1 MSKTG
6 DALNSLLE
14 NWQLLKDQRPSESDF
29 SPHGVHL
36 SYSSLDEYFLRLKS
50 LVDALDSKGY
60 WTSSPEVAVADQ
72 PISSLLSTVNSL
84 LINARSNGVGW
95 MLGSGFLEAL
105 NNARQLI
112 ATLTRSQASLNK
124 EIAKVLTDKSEAD
137 IEAVISAAGTARTIT
152 RLEADVETRA
162 NKLSED
168 SEKASEALDAI
179 SQTHENIAALA
190 EEVSSSAAHIKGLE
204 ADSKAARDEIDQV
217 RAAALAQEDSLAKR
231 IESTQKTITTTDA
244 EAKAALESVRQAL
257 KQVRDQG
264 LAGAFQSRSRNL
276 GKERFVWGSI
286 FLASIILLVCL
297 AIRFSVDLTELTY
310 ESLTVNLL
318 RRLGLAAPAVW
329 LGWYAATQLGR
340 VSRVQEDYEYKT
352 ASALAYQSYKEE
364 IGALEDDALLEKLAD
379 IAISNF
385 GESPVRLYEKGPHDD
400 AVTPIQAAVKE
411 LPPEK
416 IAAVLAAIG
425 EQSIKSKLW
434 QLGK

>member
-105 NNARQLI
+105 NSARQLI
-112 ATLTRSQASLNK
+112 ATLTRCQASLNK

>member
-6 DALNSLLE
+6 DTLNSLLE

-29 SPHGVHL
+29 SPHGVQL

-60 WTSSPEVAVADQ
+60 WTSSPEAAVADQ

-105 NNARQLI
+105 NSARQLI

-124 EIAKVLTDKSEAD
+124 EIAKALTDKSEAD
-137 IEAVISAAGTARTIT
+137 IEAVISAAATARTIT
-152 RLEADVETRA
+152 RLEADVQKRA
-162 NKLSED
+162 NKLSEE
-168 SEKASEALDAI
+168 SEKASEALGAI
-179 SQTHENIAALA
+179 SETHEKLAALA
-190 EEVSSSAAHIKGLE
+190 DEVSSSAANIKGLE
-204 ADSKAARDEIDQV
+204 DDSKAAKDEIDQL

-231 IESTQKTITTTDA
+231 IEATQKTITTTDA

-276 GKERFVWGSI
+276 RNERFVWGSI

-364 IGALEDDALLEKLAD
+364 IGALENDALLEKLAD
-379 IAISNF
+379 LAISNF

-416 IAAVLAAIG
+416 IAAVLAVIG
-425 EQSIKSKLW
+425 EQSIRSKLW
-434 QLGK
+434 PFGK

>member
-14 NWQLLKDQRPSESDF
+14 NWRLLKEQRPSEADF
-29 SPHGVHL
+29 SPHGVQL
-36 SYSSLDEYFLRLKS
+36 SYSSLDEYFLRLKT
-50 LVDALDSKGY
+50 LVDTLDSKGY

-84 LINARSNGVGW
+84 LINAQSNGVGW

-137 IEAVISAAGTARTIT
+137 VEAVISAAGTARTIT
-152 RLEADVETRA
+152 GLEAEVQKRA
-162 NKLSED
+162 AKLTEESAR
-168 SEKASEALDAI
+168 ASEVLGSI
-179 SQTHENIAALA
+179 SETHESLVTLA
-190 EEVSSSAAHIKGLE
+190 DEANTSAATIKGLE
-204 ADSKAARDEIDQV
+204 TESRAAKVEIDQL
-217 RAAALAQEDSLAKR
+217 RATALAQEDSLAKR
-231 IESTQKTITTTDA
+231 VEATQKTINTTDG

-276 GKERFVWGSI
+276 RNERFVWGSI
-286 FLASIILLVCL
+286 FLASIALLVWL
-297 AIRFSVDLTELTY
+297 AIRFSIDLTVLTY

-364 IGALEDDALLEKLAD
+364 IGALENDALLEKLAG

-385 GESPVRLYEKGPHDD
+385 GESPVRLYERGSHDD
-400 AVTPIQAAVKE
+400 AVTPIQAAIKE

-425 EQSIKSKLW
+425 EQSIKNRFW
-434 QLGK
+434 PFGK

>member
-1 MSKTG
+1 M
-6 DALNSLLE
+6 
-14 NWQLLKDQRPSESDF
+14 
-29 SPHGVHL
+29 
-36 SYSSLDEYFLRLKS
+36 
-50 LVDALDSKGY
+50 
-60 WTSSPEVAVADQ
+60 
-72 PISSLLSTVNSL
+72 
-84 LINARSNGVGW
+84 
-95 MLGSGFLEAL
+95 
-105 NNARQLI
+105 
-112 ATLTRSQASLNK
+112 
-124 EIAKVLTDKSEAD
+124 
-137 IEAVISAAGTARTIT
+137 
-152 RLEADVETRA
+152 
-162 NKLSED
+162 
-168 SEKASEALDAI
+168 
-179 SQTHENIAALA
+179 
-190 EEVSSSAAHIKGLE
+190 SSSAANIKGLE
-204 ADSKAARDEIDQV
+204 DDSKAAKDEIDQL

-231 IESTQKTITTTDA
+231 IEATQKTITTTDA

-276 GKERFVWGSI
+276 RNERFVWGSI

-340 VSRVQEDYEYKT
+340 VSRVQEDYDYKT

-364 IGALEDDALLEKLAD
+364 IGALENDALLEKLAD
-379 IAISNF
+379 LAISNF

-416 IAAVLAAIG
+416 IAAVLAVIG
-425 EQSIKSKLW
+425 EQSIRSKLW
-434 QLGK
+434 PFGK